1 MISTK
6 VHKEQAVMIVH
17 TLGPKGTNCEKAGL
31 LWLKNKG
38 VRGEVRLYETL
49 EEALLHVKST
59 ENSVLL
65 GCAVYPF
72 LHQIVFE
79 NCDAYIQHGVCRK
92 TAHDGIGYSNRRFTP
107 CSGSSGKAV
116 QQSSPICHQQCSSG
130 PGLRFKRG

>member
-49 EEALLHVKST
+49 EEAPALLKKST
-59 ENSVLL
+59 
-65 GCAVYPF
+65 
-72 LHQIVFE
+72 
-79 NCDAYIQHGVCRK
+79 DWK
-92 TAHDGIGYSNRRFTP
+92 KSNRGRRL
-107 CSGSSGKAV
+107 SG
-116 QQSSPICHQQCSSG
+116 CFN
-130 PGLRFKRG
+130 L